1 MQVNKFGIFAIQILN
16 YVLTSRNNSDI
27 IYLSNTRRRKN
38 PSDLLIK
45 LHYTLKITKCQQKEV
60 KPMTA
65 LARNLKRS
73 RENANIY
80 QAELG
85 NRVGVSQTQIAHYES
100 GKKIPSVVTLER
112 IATELEV
119 SVDYLLGRSA

>member
-1 MQVNKFGIFAIQILN
+1 
-16 YVLTSRNNSDI
+16 
-27 IYLSNTRRRKN
+27 
-38 PSDLLIK
+38 
-45 LHYTLKITKCQQKEV
+45 
-60 KPMTA
+60 MTA